1 MGAVANTQVGRDTPM
16 SQTVPVGTQ
25 RRHILIYFLAASQD
39 EDVCRA
45 IHRHLMPIVRASQIP
60 IEVMDDFDVPA
71 GDDVTEH
78 QQLLLDADIVLSLI
92 SVDFISDDDVY
103 QRCRKVI
110 ERHNSG
116 ETLMISILVRNC
128 LWKASPLAKFAV
140 LPKNLQPLNNKQYWN
155 SEDDALT
162 SVVSDIYD
170 SISKMT
176 SVVVLPPT
184 PAVVA
189 PTPAAAAT
197 AATAPVQPV
206 AAPDATAPAAPRVET
221 KSSSKTGWAP
231 PVVERSNAAAR
242 EIWATPVAQAG
253 GGTLAYRI
261 TRPVSDA
268 VDVDWRKKYYT
279 RVLWKRGAALL
290 LDYFILVFGS
300 FFVIGFVGTAV
311 HHRAVQVSDQII
323 YLFMAAMFFL
333 VVPAMEA
340 SRWRATIGKRIMK
353 LQITDKHGER
363 ISFGRAF
370 VRNILRAVTAF
381 SYLFV
386 IPLVLQ
392 YFRFRKTKKLFHDEL
407 STTVIGERLHT

>member
-1 MGAVANTQVGRDTPM
+1 M
-16 SQTVPVGTQ
+16 SETMPVETQ
-25 RRHILIYFLAASQD
+25 RRHIVIYFLAAPQD
-39 EDVCRA
+39 EAMCRA
-45 IHRHLMPIVRASQIP
+45 IHRHLMPIVRDSQIP

-71 GDDVTEH
+71 GDDVDEH
-78 QQLLLDADIVLSLI
+78 RQLLLDADIVLSLI

-103 QRCRKVI
+103 ERCKKVI

-116 ETLMISILVRNC
+116 KTLMISILVRNC

-140 LPKNLQPLNNKQYWN
+140 LPKSLQPLNNKQYWN

-184 PAVVA
+184 QPVVA
-189 PTPAAAAT
+189 PTRDVAASMPADPRPEAT
-197 AATAPVQPV
+197 AGPKA
-206 AAPDATAPAAPRVET
+206 R
-221 KSSSKTGWAP
+221 WAP

-242 EIWATPVAQAG
+242 EVWAAPSTQA

-261 TRPVSDA
+261 TRPVTDA

-290 LDYFILVFGS
+290 LDYVFLAFVPLVIVLS
-300 FFVIGFVGTAV
+300 AMSISQNTTSTLSDSAYNNFF
-311 HHRAVQVSDQII
+311 
-323 YLFMAAMFFL
+323 AAMFFL
-333 VVPAMEA
+333 VAPAMEA

-363 ISFGRAF
+363 ISYGRAF
-370 VRNILRAVTAF
+370 VRNILRSLTAL
-381 SYLFV
+381 SYMFV

-407 STTVIGERLHT
+407 STTEIGERLHR

>member
-1 MGAVANTQVGRDTPM
+1 MGAVANTEVGRGTPM
-16 SQTVPVGTQ
+16 SETVPVGSQ
-25 RRHILIYFLAASQD
+25 RRHILIYFLAAEQD

-71 GDDVTEH
+71 GDEIDEH
-78 QQLLLDADIVLSLI
+78 RQLLLDADIVLSMI

-103 QRCRKVI
+103 ERCKKVI

-116 ETLMISILVRNC
+116 KTLMISILVRNC

-162 SVVSDIYD
+162 SVVTDIYD

-184 PAVVA
+184 PVIAA

-197 AATAPVQPV
+197 VATAPVVAPV
-206 AAPDATAPAAPRVET
+206 VAPDAAMPTAPRVET
-221 KSSSKTGWAP
+221 TTGSEAWAP
-231 PVVERSNAAAR
+231 PVIERSNAAAR
-242 EIWATPVAQAG
+242 EIWAAPVAQAG

-261 TRPVSDA
+261 TRPVTDA
-268 VDVDWRKKYYT
+268 VEVDWRKEYYK
-279 RVLWKRGAALL
+279 RVVWKRGLALL
-290 LDYFILVFGS
+290 LDYVILIAVPIFIFA
-300 FFVIGFVGTAV
+300 FVGTLLHQDV
-311 HHRAVQVSDQII
+311 TISDTTNF
-323 YLFMAAMFFL
+323 LFLAAMFFL
-333 VVPAMEA
+333 VAPAMEA

-363 ISFGRAF
+363 ISYGRAF
-370 VRNILRAVTAF
+370 VRNILRSVTAF
-381 SYLFV
+381 SYFFV

-407 STTVIGERLHT
+407 STTVIGERLNA

>member
-1 MGAVANTQVGRDTPM
+1 MTE
-16 SQTVPVGTQ
+16 TVPVGTK
-25 RRHILIYFLAASQD
+25 RRHILIYFLAAQQD

-60 IEVMDDFDVPA
+60 IEVMDDFDVPP
-71 GDDVTEH
+71 GDDVREH

-116 ETLMISILVRNC
+116 ETLMISILVRTC

-170 SISKMT
+170 SISQMT

-184 PAVVA
+184 PVVA
-189 PTPAAAAT
+189 NPTPAAGAAS
-197 AATAPVQPV
+197 
-206 AAPDATAPAAPRVET
+206 DAVMPTAPRVEPT
-221 KSSSKTGWAP
+221 ASSTARWAP

-242 EIWATPVAQAG
+242 EIWAAPVAQAG

-261 TRPVSDA
+261 NRPVTAPVDA
-268 VDVDWRKKYYT
+268 DWRKQYYKA
-279 RVLWKRGAALL
+279 VLWKRGVALV
-290 LDYFILVFGS
+290 LDYLILGFIPLVFVLS
-300 FFVIGFVGTAV
+300 VLNIAQNNSTEFSDSTYNTFF
-311 HHRAVQVSDQII
+311 
-323 YLFMAAMFFL
+323 AAMFFL
-333 VVPAMEA
+333 VAPAMEA
-340 SRWRATIGKRIMK
+340 SRWRATIGKRIMQ

-363 ISFGRAF
+363 ISYGRAF
-370 VRNILRAVTAF
+370 VRNILRSLTAF
-381 SYLFV
+381 SYLFM
-386 IPLVLQ
+386 IPLVVQ

-407 STTVIGERLHT
+407 STTVIGDRLHT

>member
-1 MGAVANTQVGRDTPM
+1 MGAVANTEVGRGTPM
-16 SQTVPVGTQ
+16 SETVPAGTQ
-25 RRHILIYFLAASQD
+25 RRHILIYFLAAEQD

-45 IHRHLMPIVRASQIP
+45 IHRHLMPIIRASQIP

-71 GDDVTEH
+71 GDDIDEH
-78 QQLLLDADIVLSLI
+78 RQMLLDADIVLSMI

-103 QRCRKVI
+103 ERCKKVI

-116 ETLMISILVRNC
+116 KTLMISILVRNC

-184 PAVVA
+184 PVVAAPNPAPAATVATPPVVA
-189 PTPAAAAT
+189 PNVTTPT
-197 AATAPVQPV
+197 
-206 AAPDATAPAAPRVET
+206 APRVET
-221 KSSSKTGWAP
+221 TRGANALWAP

-242 EIWATPVAQAG
+242 EIWAAPLAQAS

-261 TRPVSDA
+261 TRPVTDA
-268 VDVDWRKKYYT
+268 VDVDWRKKYYK
-279 RVLWKRGAALL
+279 RVVWKRGAALL
-290 LDYFILVFGS
+290 LDYVFLCILPA
-300 FFVIGFVGTAV
+300 FVAGIVIALAHASTTTISDGAVG
-311 HHRAVQVSDQII
+311 I
-323 YLFMAAMFFL
+323 FMAAMFF
-333 VVPAMEA
+333 VVAPAMEA

-353 LQITDKHGER
+353 LQITDKHGEQ
-363 ISFGRAF
+363 ISYGRAF
-370 VRNILRAVTAF
+370 VRNILRSVTAF
-381 SYLFV
+381 SYFFG

-407 STTVIGERLHT
+407 STTVIGDRLHA

>member
-1 MGAVANTQVGRDTPM
+1 M
-16 SQTVPVGTQ
+16 PVETQ
-25 RRHILIYFLAASQD
+25 RRHIVIYFLAAQQD

-45 IHRHLMPIVRASQIP
+45 IHRHLMPIVRDSQIP

-71 GDDVTEH
+71 GDEVDEH
-78 QQLLLDADIVLSLI
+78 RQLLLDADIVLSLI

-103 QRCRKVI
+103 ERCKKVI
-110 ERHNSG
+110 ERHNSRK
-116 ETLMISILVRNC
+116 TLMISILVRNC

-184 PAVVA
+184 QPIAPPTRDAVASMPA
-189 PTPAAAAT
+189 TPRIDPKT
-197 AATAPVQPV
+197 PVSK
-206 AAPDATAPAAPRVET
+206 PR
-221 KSSSKTGWAP
+221 WAP

-242 EIWATPVAQAG
+242 EVWAAPSVQA

-261 TRPVSDA
+261 TRPVTDA

-290 LDYFILVFGS
+290 LDYVFLAFIPLVVVLTALSIGQDTS
-300 FFVIGFVGTAV
+300 KTLSESTYNNFF
-311 HHRAVQVSDQII
+311 
-323 YLFMAAMFFL
+323 AAMFFL
-333 VVPAMEA
+333 VAPAMEA

-353 LQITDKHGER
+353 LQITDKRGER
-363 ISFGRAF
+363 ISYGRAF
-370 VRNILRAVTAF
+370 VRNILRSLTAL
-381 SYLFV
+381 SYVFV
-386 IPLVLQ
+386 LPLVLQ

-407 STTVIGERLHT
+407 STTEIGERLHG